1 VQTGKRRRPGAL
13 SHNSTTFV
21 TVSSSQY
28 TSVFQVESME
38 FCQLTVQGDG
48 TTKYGYSSSTSEQL
62 PTIGMFI
69 TKEKGVCTVALSE
82 SATTQPLYYE
92 EPVALSVTGA
102 NQVRV
107 CKQCLRKIS
116 AKAKARNDCP
126 RLTYCSEECL
136 ASATDYLDY
145 CGPFLSEIHQLQSPE
160 WAGILHMLLLAISYV
175 HAVQMASTA
184 AMLTK
189 ALSILHLESH
199 TDTSCTELLEPAL
212 WLSRLMCSKLPAAQ
226 LDSLARRGID
236 LRPSVSSGANPQ
248 AHNIMYKV
256 LRIIKYN
263 AQPLTV
269 YGVPKV
275 QLLALLPSVARI
287 NHSCRPNCTLLYDV
301 AVTMPATA
309 DEAVECTARVSVLP
323 LRLIAAG
330 EELTVSYLQVL
341 CAPGLMRRSL
351 LQQGFAFTCRCE
363 RCEAAEGTQLAR
375 NTAGTPLERELQR
388 ATQAVSRGQLLL
400 PEEVRS
406 LMQYAEQALRGS
418 STEDIIVSAAHDAAS
433 LVLEQA
439 KNRIKQSQSQGSSG
453 NDNKYALQILMVRAQ
468 LALALCWRAAGCG
481 NCMQRIEFAVTA
493 AQMLIEAQ
501 QRMSAG
507 PAVDEQ
513 LAVRVR
519 QELQAVVEVMR
530 TVYATSY
537 CGEQGNTPSHTGALS
552 SAQYVRRLYDTA
564 LRCMDALR

>member
-1 VQTGKRRRPGAL
+1 
-13 SHNSTTFV
+13 
-21 TVSSSQY
+21 
-28 TSVFQVESME
+28 ME

-48 TTKYGYSSSTSEQL
+48 TTEYGYSSSTSKQL
-62 PTIGMFI
+62 PTIGMFT

-82 SATTQPLYYE
+82 SATTQRQYYE

-102 NQVRV
+102 NQVHV

-160 WAGILHMLLLAISYV
+160 WAGILHMLLLAINYLY
-175 HAVQMASTA
+175 AVQMASTA

-309 DEAVECTARVSVLP
+309 DEAVQCTVRVSVLP

-341 CAPGLMRRSL
+341 CAPGQMRRSL

-363 RCEAAEGTQLAR
+363 HCEAAEGTQLVRDA
-375 NTAGTPLERELQR
+375 AGAPLERELQR
-388 ATQAVSRGQLLL
+388 ATEAVSRGQLSPPDELH
-400 PEEVRS
+400 S

-418 STEDIIVSAAHDAAS
+418 STEDIIVSAAHDATS
-433 LVLEQA
+433 LVLEQV
-439 KNRIKQSQSQGSSG
+439 KNRIKQSASQGSSE
-453 NDNKYALQILMVRAQ
+453 NDKYALQMLMVRAQ
-468 LALALCWRAAGCG
+468 MALSLCWGAAGCG
-481 NCMQRIEFAVTA
+481 NCMQRTEFAVNA
-493 AQMLIEAQ
+493 AQTLVEAQ
-501 QRMSAG
+501 QWMSAG
-507 PAVDEQ
+507 LAADEQ
-513 LAVRVR
+513 FAARVR

-530 TVYATSY
+530 TVYATSFY
-537 CGEQGNTPSHTGALS
+537 GEQGSTPAQTGALS

-564 LRCMDALR
+564 LRCMDTLR

>member
-1 VQTGKRRRPGAL
+1 
-13 SHNSTTFV
+13 
-21 TVSSSQY
+21 
-28 TSVFQVESME
+28 ME

-62 PTIGMFI
+62 PTIGMFT
-69 TKEKGVCTVALSE
+69 TKEKGVCTVTLSE

-102 NQVRV
+102 NQVHV

-116 AKAKARNDCP
+116 GKAKARNDCP

-160 WAGILHMLLLAISYV
+160 WAGILHMLLLAINYV
-175 HAVQMASTA
+175 YAVQMASTA

-212 WLSRLMCSKLPAAQ
+212 WLSRLMCSKLPTAQ
-226 LDSLARRGID
+226 LDSLARRGVD
-236 LRPSVSSGANPQ
+236 LRPSVNSGANPQ

-275 QLLALLPSVARI
+275 QLLALLPSAARI

-301 AVTMPATA
+301 AVTTPATA
-309 DEAVECTARVSVLP
+309 DEAVQCTVRVAVLP

-341 CAPGLMRRSL
+341 CAPGQMRRSL

-363 RCEAAEGTQLAR
+363 RCEAAEVTQKARGSVNTQLE
-375 NTAGTPLERELQR
+375 TELQHCAR
-388 ATQAVSRGQLLL
+388 TVTKGQSL
-400 PEEVRS
+400 PSDALQS
-406 LMQYAEQALRGS
+406 LMYHIERTLA
-418 STEDIIVSAAHDAAS
+418 STAADDTTVSTAHDAS
-433 LVLEQA
+433 TLVLEQTKLRLTQMA
-439 KNRIKQSQSQGSSG
+439 SRNSSG
-453 NDNKYALQILMVRAQ
+453 SEKRVLQMLIVRAQ
-468 LALALCWRAAGCG
+468 LALSQCWGAAGCG
-481 NCMQRIEFAVTA
+481 SCAQRIEFAVSA
-493 AQMLIEAQ
+493 AQTLVEVQ
-501 QRMSAG
+501 QCVTTPPS
-507 PAVDEQ
+507 EHQQ
-513 LAVRVR
+513 LAASVR
-519 QELQAVVEVMR
+519 QEVQAVLEVMR
-530 TVYATSY
+530 TVYATCC
-537 CGEQGNTPSHTGALS
+537 CGEQGSTPAQTGALS

-564 LRCMDALR
+564 LRCMDTLR